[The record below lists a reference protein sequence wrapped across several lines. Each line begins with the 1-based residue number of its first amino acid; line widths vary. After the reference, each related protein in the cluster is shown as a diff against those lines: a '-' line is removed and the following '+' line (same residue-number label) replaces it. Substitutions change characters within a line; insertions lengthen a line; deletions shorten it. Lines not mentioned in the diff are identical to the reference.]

1 MSGQIDMDDKFD
13 SAIHEI
19 VEEFDAVPTT
29 EDTRTGT
36 DRRHQEAKAFPL
48 KDKAGNV
55 IAEDRRTQEDRRN
68 EEIDID
74 DISEYVSESH

>member
-1 MSGQIDMDDKFD
+1 MDMDDKFD
-13 SAIHEI
+13 SAILEI

-29 EDTRTGT
+29 EDTRTGL
-36 DRRHQEAKAFPL
+36 DRRHQEANTFPL

-68 EEIDID
+68 EKIDID
-74 DISEYVSESH
+74 DISEYVSETH

>member
-29 EDTRTGT
+29 EDTRTGI
-36 DRRHQEAKAFPL
+36 DRRYQEAKAFPL

-55 IAEDRRTQEDRRN
+55 IAEDRRKQKDRRN
-68 EEIDID
+68 IEVDID
-74 DISEYVSESH
+74 DISEYVSEVH